1 MSQSD
6 KLNALAD
13 EIGVDAI
20 LKSAFAEP
28 FPTEYA
34 TRDQV
39 EALSLQIAQFRG
51 SLGQLLQDQFDK
63 IRDDIIDF
71 HKDVAS
77 LADSGRS

>member
-20 LKSAFAEP
+20 LKSTFAEP
-28 FPTEYA
+28 FPSEYA

-51 SLGQLLQDQFDK
+51 SLSQLLQDQFDK
-63 IRDDIIDF
+63 IRDEIRQ
-71 HKDVAS
+71 AGS
-77 LADSGRS
+77 R